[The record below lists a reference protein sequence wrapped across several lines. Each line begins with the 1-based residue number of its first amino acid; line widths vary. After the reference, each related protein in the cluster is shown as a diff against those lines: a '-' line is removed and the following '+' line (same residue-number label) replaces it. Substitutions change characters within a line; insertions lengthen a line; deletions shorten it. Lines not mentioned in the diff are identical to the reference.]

1 MVLPFEKKWRSIVVL
16 ARLIVD
22 YKVLVQGILVY
33 VFFVLVFFVIVV
45 QQGLVAP
52 SIIFLLPLV
61 LANIFSWQ
69 LLDDVKELGNPS
81 EQLSFPL
88 KSYLM
93 YILTFVLIFKC

>member
-1 MVLPFEKKWRSIVVL
+1 ML

-33 VFFVLVFFVIVV
+33 VFFVLVFFVILV
-45 QQGLVAP
+45 QQALVAP
-52 SIIFLLPLV
+52 SIVFLLPLV

-69 LLDDVKELGNPS
+69 LDDVKELGNPS